1 MKNKNFLYY
10 ILLLVILIL
19 AFCLRIYMIGQVPA
33 SPDWDE
39 AALGYNAYSILLTGK
54 DEYGKFLP
62 VVLQSFDDYKP
73 AFYAYLIIPFIKAFG
88 LSVAAVRLP
97 AIISG
102 VLAVFLVFLVIR
114 NLFEKGFHLAG
125 RKINPN
131 MFALTVSQLMAISP
145 WHIQFSRVGFEA
157 GVGLTCNL
165 AVIYFFLKGLKKPQ
179 FLIFSGIFAA
189 LNLYIY
195 QSEKVYT
202 PLLLL
207 LLILLYGKKLLK
219 INKTV
224 IGASIIA
231 GIIVAIPM
239 VLFIFQN
246 PNALARAKG
255 VSIFTDTTKLL
266 SANKEKIE
274 RDIKSSNKIGAVIDN
289 RRIEYLKAF
298 AAGYLSHF
306 EPNWLFYRG
315 DVARHHAPFMGNLY
329 LFTLPFILIGIYMLI
344 FLDVDK
350 KVKTFIILYLLLA
363 PIPASVTID
372 VPHAVRSINTIP
384 SYEVLTALGMLF
396 TIFYLQKKRFYIS
409 IPIYLIIFLIISLNI
424 FYYLNQYFIQLNY
437 YDSEYWQFGWKE
449 AVEYTT
455 KKAEK
460 FDHVVVVNQPPLDQ
474 SYIFFLFYLKYNP
487 VKYLSEGGTKGGGF
501 NQSHTAFGKYEFRE
515 INWDKDKF
523 KRNTVFLG
531 RPGDLPDNIGKTI
544 YYLNGS
550 PAIIFSDRYE

>member
-550 PAIIFSDRYE
+550 PAIVFSDRYE

>member
-1 MKNKNFLYY
+1 
-10 ILLLVILIL
+10 
-19 AFCLRIYMIGQVPA
+19 
-33 SPDWDE
+33 
-39 AALGYNAYSILLTGK
+39 
-54 DEYGKFLP
+54 
-62 VVLQSFDDYKP
+62 
-73 AFYAYLIIPFIKAFG
+73 
-88 LSVAAVRLP
+88 
-97 AIISG
+97 
-102 VLAVFLVFLVIR
+102 
-114 NLFEKGFHLAG
+114 
-125 RKINPN
+125 
-131 MFALTVSQLMAISP
+131 
-145 WHIQFSRVGFEA
+145 
-157 GVGLTCNL
+157 
-165 AVIYFFLKGLKKPQ
+165 
-179 FLIFSGIFAA
+179 
-189 LNLYIY
+189 
-195 QSEKVYT
+195 
-202 PLLLL
+202 
-207 LLILLYGKKLLK
+207 
-219 INKTV
+219 
-224 IGASIIA
+224 
-231 GIIVAIPM
+231 M

>member
-255 VSIFTDTTKLL
+255 VSVFTDTTKLL